1 MGCRAP
7 FSPFGSGL
15 DTDPLALPHEGPT
28 RRGNDDARPAV
39 QAGVRGLAVPE
50 DARRCAV
57 PEPARLSAAASPSV
71 P

>member
-1 MGCRAP
+1 MGCRAS

-28 RRGNDDARPAV
+28 RRGNDDATPAV
-39 QAGVRGLAVPE
+39 RAGVRGLAVPE

-57 PEPARLSAAASPSV
+57 PARLSAAASPSV